1 MSGRDSSFIG
11 HHSEIGP
18 MKNFLVR
25 DALVPAL
32 TATTK
37 GGAIRELVTAL
48 QQAGYFQPKE
58 VEPVVAEVLRREG
71 LGSTGI
77 GRGVAIPHSR
87 YEGLPGLIGTLGLSK
102 AGIPFDSIDSQDV
115 RMVFLLVSRPD
126 QPGPHLHALE
136 TIVRVTESDDFINKL
151 LACTTREQMWKLIEE
166 TDDPWG

>member
-1 MSGRDSSFIG
+1 
-11 HHSEIGP
+11 

-32 TATTK
+32 AATTK
-37 GGAIRELVTAL
+37 EGAIRELVGSL
-48 QQAGYFQPKE
+48 QKAGYFQPKE
-58 VEPVVAEVLRREG
+58 VDQVVGEVLRREG

-87 YEGLPGLIGTLGLSK
+87 YEGLPRLIGTLGLSQ
-102 AGIPFDSIDSQDV
+102 AGIPFDSIDGQDV
-115 RMVFLLVSRPD
+115 RMIFLLVSRPD

-136 TIVRVTESDDFINKL
+136 TIVRVTESDDFITKL
-151 LACTTREQMWKLIEE
+151 LACTNRDQMWKLVEE

>member
-1 MSGRDSSFIG
+1 
-11 HHSEIGP
+11 

-32 TATTK
+32 AATTK
-37 GGAIRELVTAL
+37 EGAIRELVGAL
-48 QQAGYFQPKE
+48 QRAGYFQPRE
-58 VEPVVAEVLRREG
+58 VESVVAEILRREG

-87 YEGLPGLIGTLGLSK
+87 YDGLTKLIGTLGLSPT
-102 AGIPFDSIDSQDV
+102 GIPFDSIDNQDV
-115 RMVFLLVSRPD
+115 RMIFLLVSRPD

-136 TIVRVTESDDFINKL
+136 TIVRVTEGDEFIQKL
-151 LACTTREQMWKLIEE
+151 LACTSRDQMWQLIEA

>member
-1 MSGRDSSFIG
+1 
-11 HHSEIGP
+11 

-32 TATTK
+32 AATTK
-37 GGAIRELVTAL
+37 EGAIRELVMAL
-48 QQAGYFQPKE
+48 QSAGYFRPQE
-58 VEPVVAEVLRREG
+58 VEPVVAEILRRES

-87 YEGLPGLIGTLGLSK
+87 HEGLPRLIGTLGLSK
-102 AGIPFDSIDSQDV
+102 AGIPFDSIDEQNV

-136 TIVRVTESDDFINKL
+136 TIVRVSESDEFIARL
-151 LACTTREQMWKLIEE
+151 LGCTSRDEIWSLIEN
-166 TDDPWG
+166 TPDPWNRD

>member
-1 MSGRDSSFIG
+1 
-11 HHSEIGP
+11 

-25 DALVPAL
+25 DALVP
-32 TATTK
+32 
-37 GGAIRELVTAL
+37 AL

-87 YEGLPGLIGTLGLSK
+87 YEGLPRLIGTLGLSK

-151 LACTTREQMWKLIEE
+151 LACTTRGKMGRRMGE
-166 TDDPWG
+166 TEAPWG

>member
-1 MSGRDSSFIG
+1 
-11 HHSEIGP
+11 

-32 TATTK
+32 AATTK
-37 GGAIRELVTAL
+37 EGAIRELVGSL
-48 QQAGYFQPKE
+48 QQAGYFQSRE
-58 VEPVVAEVLRREG
+58 VDPVVAEVLRREG

-87 YEGLPGLIGTLGLSK
+87 HEGLPRLIGTLGLSA
-102 AGIPFDSIDSQDV
+102 AGIPFDSIDGQDV
-115 RMVFLLVSRPD
+115 RMIFLLVSRPD

-136 TIVRVTESDDFINKL
+136 TIVRVTESDDFITKL
-151 LACTTREQMWKLIEE
+151 LACTNRDQMWKLVEE

>member
-1 MSGRDSSFIG
+1 
-11 HHSEIGP
+11 

-32 TATTK
+32 AATTK
-37 GGAIRELVTAL
+37 EGAIRELVTSL
-48 QQAGYFQPKE
+48 QQAGYFQPRE
-58 VEPVVAEVLRREG
+58 VEPVVAEILRREG

-87 YEGLPGLIGTLGLSK
+87 YEGLPRLIGTLGLSPV
-102 AGIPFDSIDSQDV
+102 GIPFDSIDSQDV
-115 RMVFLLVSRPD
+115 QMIFLLVSRPD

-136 TIVRVTESDDFINKL
+136 TIVRVTESDEFINKL
-151 LACTTREQMWKLIEE
+151 MACTTRDQMWQLIEE